1 MTFTARGRV
10 TFEAVI
16 FVIEAKNHDEAWAKA
31 MAGDYVRY
39 DLNDADLTGWTIKTS
54 TLEGHK

>member
-10 TFEAVI
+10 HLSNVV
-16 FVIEAKNHDEAWAKA
+16 FVIEAKDETEAWAKA

-39 DLNDADLTGWTIKTS
+39 DLNDARCFKWTIHAD